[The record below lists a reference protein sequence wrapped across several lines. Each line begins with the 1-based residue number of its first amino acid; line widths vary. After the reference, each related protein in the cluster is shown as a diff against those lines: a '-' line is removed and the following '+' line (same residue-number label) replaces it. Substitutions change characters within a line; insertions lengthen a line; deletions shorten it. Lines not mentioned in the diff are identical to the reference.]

1 MLEHPLQP
9 LVVADPRVV
18 RGMGFNWFCGPVDR
32 QLGFGLQLVEAA
44 DDPRGPLALSVEDGH
59 LGFGVDLDL

>member
-18 RGMGFNWFCGPVDR
+18 RGMGFNWYCGPDDR
-32 QLGFGLQLVEAA
+32 QLGFGLVDV
-44 DDPRGPLALSVEDGH
+44 DDPVGPLARSVEDGR
-59 LGFGVDLDL
+59 LGFGVDLHL

>member
-18 RGMGFNWFCGPVDR
+18 RGIGFNWFCGPVDR
-32 QLGFGLQLVEAA
+32 QLGFGLVDLV
-44 DDPRGPLALSVEDGH
+44 DDPVGPLARSVEDGR
-59 LGFGVDLDL
+59 LGFGVDLHL

>member
-18 RGMGFNWFCGPVDR
+18 RGIGFNWFCGPVDR
-32 QLGFGLQLVEAA
+32 QLGFGLQLVEV
-44 DDPRGPLALSVEDGH
+44 DPIGPLALGVEDGH